1 MSEEKR
7 RVLELAERYVC
18 PGRVR
23 TFRALGVDLVIGRR
37 EGYRIWDLDGRE
49 LIDLHLN
56 GGVFNLGH
64 RNPELI
70 ATLKGALD
78 TLDVGNH
85 HFPSAARAEL
95 GEALAR
101 LTPGDLQYSVFASG
115 GGEAI
120 DLALKTARHA
130 TKRRKIVSIA
140 KGYHGHTGLALAA
153 GDERFS
159 RMFLSEGPPG
169 EFVQV
174 PWNDLDAMA
183 SALSGDDVAAVVLE
197 TIPATLGFP
206 LPAPGYLARVKALCK
221 QHGALYVADEV
232 QTGLG
237 RTGTLWAVEQH
248 DVEPDILV
256 TGKGL
261 SGGLYPIAATVLSRR
276 VAGWLDEDGWGHVST
291 FGGAEVG
298 CRVAQRVLEITTRPA
313 VDREREGGVAASGR
327 RARGDPSPPP
337 RVVRRDPPRGSGDGA
352 ALRGSAGRDADDA
365 RALRVGPVGDV
376 RRLRSVRVAVQ
387 AGPAR
392 GCGALRRDAG
402 ALRGRRGAL
411 PGLAGLN
418 EPDVLARF
426 EAQLD
431 PARPEAAPGVAI
443 IGYGE
448 VSTVFAL
455 AELPGRVC
463 KRMAGFRDGE
473 AAAALHRSR
482 SALPR
487 VPRSRGRPRRRDRD
501 RAARA
506 ARPHAGGL
514 PGPATTRCGGARQP
528 SAPLRR
534 RRPAAGLPRRRPR
547 AASAGCCAPT
557 ARAAMVAA

>member
-49 LIDLHLN
+49 LLDLHLN

-64 RNPELI
+64 RNPELV
-70 ATLKGALD
+70 ATLRDALG

-95 GEALAR
+95 GETLAR

-183 SALSGDDVAAVVLE
+183 AALSGDDVAAVVLE

-206 LPAPGYLARVKALCK
+206 PPAPGYLARVKNLCN
-221 QHGALYVADEV
+221 QRGALYVADEV

-313 VDREREGGVAASGR
+313 VVANVKEASQHLGDGLEAIRRRHPEWFVEIR
-327 RARGDPSPPP
+327 RAGLVMGLRFADPQGAMRMTRALYESGLWAMFAAHDPSVLQWKPGLLA
-337 RVVRRDPPRGSGDGA
+337 DA
-352 ALRGSAGRDADDA
+352 ALRD
-365 RALRVGPVGDV
+365 
-376 RRLRSVRVAVQ
+376 
-387 AGPAR
+387 
-392 GCGALRRDAG
+392 
-402 ALRGRRGAL
+402 
-411 PGLAGLN
+411 
-418 EPDVLARF
+418 EMLARF
-426 EAQLD
+426 EA
-431 PARPEAAPGVAI
+431 GVERCRA
-443 IGYGE
+443 
-448 VSTVFAL
+448 AL
-455 AELPGRVC
+455 A
-463 KRMAGFRDGE
+463 
-473 AAAALHRSR
+473 
-482 SALPR
+482 
-487 VPRSRGRPRRRDRD
+487 
-501 RAARA
+501 
-506 ARPHAGGL
+506 
-514 PGPATTRCGGARQP
+514 
-528 SAPLRR
+528 
-534 RRPAAGLPRRRPR
+534 
-547 AASAGCCAPT
+547 
-557 ARAAMVAA
+557 